1 MFVFVL
7 RAASAIPE
15 IALSQSL
22 AVLYVQLIQE
32 VQQAGKLL
40 LMAVNAQLLIETNRA
55 ESLWQLRV

>member
-40 LMAVNAQLLIETNRA
+40 LMAAQLLIETNRA

>member
-22 AVLYVQLIQE
+22 AVLYVQLFQE

-40 LMAVNAQLLIETNRA
+40 LMAAQLLIETNRA